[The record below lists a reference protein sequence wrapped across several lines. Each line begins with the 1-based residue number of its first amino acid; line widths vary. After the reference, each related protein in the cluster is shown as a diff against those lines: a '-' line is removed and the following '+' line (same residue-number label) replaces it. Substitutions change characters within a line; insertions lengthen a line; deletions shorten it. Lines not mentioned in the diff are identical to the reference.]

1 MPHAA
6 RRTVTLRDVAA
17 AAGVSVA
24 TASRVLGGSSRAVA
38 PEYERR
44 VLAAAEALRYT
55 ADAAARA
62 MRRGSEAI
70 TLVTDDLTTPA
81 MGVVVSAMERQARM
95 TGVFVTV
102 SATHGALERQ
112 LETVRLLRALRPRAL
127 VLTSSRFRENA
138 LGDRLTDELRAYER
152 AGGRVVIV
160 GVTDRAFD
168 SIAFDDHGAGR
179 ALGAHLAMTGHRR
192 VAILAGPED
201 RANFAARVAGCAEGL
216 RRGGVP
222 ARQVRVVPCEAGRD
236 GGYAAVRRLIRS
248 GPPDAVA
255 AVSDVLAIGALAAL
269 REAGVPVPAEVSVA
283 GIDDIQLAEDVTPR
297 LTTVALPLA
306 HVGAEAIRLALR
318 ETPEPEHLTVQG
330 TLVIRGT
337 TRP

>member
-44 VLAAAEALRYT
+44 VLAAASALRYT

-62 MRRGSEAI
+62 MRRGSEAV

-81 MGVVVSAMERQARM
+81 MGMIVSAMERQATM
-95 TGVFVTV
+95 SGVSVTV
-102 SATHGALERQ
+102 SATRGALERQ
-112 LETVRLLRALRPRAL
+112 LETVSLLRALRPRAL
-127 VLTSSRFRENA
+127 VLTSSRFRPDA
-138 LGDRLTDELRAYER
+138 LDARLMDELRAYER

-168 SIAFDDHGAGR
+168 SIGFDNDGAGR
-179 ALGAHLAMTGHRR
+179 MLGAHLAGTGHRR
-192 VAILAGPED
+192 VAILAGPGE
-201 RANFAARVAGCAEGL
+201 RANFAARVVGCADAL

-222 ARQVRVVPCEAGRD
+222 ARGIRVVPCEASRD
-236 GGYAAVRRLIRS
+236 GGYAAARRLIGR
-248 GPPDAVA
+248 GLPGAVA
-255 AVSDVLAIGALAAL
+255 AVSDVLAVGALTAF
-269 REAGVPVPAEVSVA
+269 REAGVAVPAEVSVA
-283 GIDDIQLAEDVTPR
+283 GIDDIQLAQDLTPR

-318 ETPEPEHLTVQG
+318 AAPGPENLMVRG
-330 TLVIRGT
+330 SLVVRES